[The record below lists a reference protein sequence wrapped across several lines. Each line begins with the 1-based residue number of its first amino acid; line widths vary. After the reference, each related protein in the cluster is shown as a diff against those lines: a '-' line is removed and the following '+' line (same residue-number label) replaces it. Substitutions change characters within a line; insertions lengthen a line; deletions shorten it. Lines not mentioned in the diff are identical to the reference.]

1 MVAAVSIVRGAAEG
15 MAEAGKLAADA
26 VRTWLRVYDGF
37 RGLVV
42 LTDEDG
48 QKARIITLW
57 DTPDAERQARAG
69 RGAMRDKLVGTIGME
84 VVGMELYDVPV
95 LDLVAENGR

>member
-1 MVAAVSIVRGAAEG
+1 
-15 MAEAGKLAADA
+15 MAEAGRLAADA

-48 QKARIITLW
+48 EKARIITFW
-57 DTPDAERQARAG
+57 DTPEAEERARPG
-69 RGAMRDKLVGTIGME
+69 RGAMRDKLVGTVGME
-84 VVGMELYDVPV
+84 VVGMEVYEVPV
-95 LDLVAENGR
+95 LDLVETAA